1 MERLRCGTIL
11 MDRFIAFLKEEDA
24 MQRSQGTS
32 DPVVILEYVKC
43 ADGARAGQA
52 FWSLMWSKGIADRKD
67 WCLFPVSGVTI
78 YMSRQTQQ
86 ALKWKYI
93 DYIDN
98 QVVVPT

>member
-1 MERLRCGTIL
+1 MEKLRCGTIL

-24 MQRSQGTS
+24 LQRSQGTS

-43 ADGARAGQA
+43 VEGDRAGEA
-52 FWSLMWSKGIADRKD
+52 FWSLVWGRGVAGRKD
-67 WCLFPVSGVTI
+67 WCLFSVAGVTI

-86 ALKWKYI
+86 ALRWKHI

-98 QVVVPT
+98 QVIVPS